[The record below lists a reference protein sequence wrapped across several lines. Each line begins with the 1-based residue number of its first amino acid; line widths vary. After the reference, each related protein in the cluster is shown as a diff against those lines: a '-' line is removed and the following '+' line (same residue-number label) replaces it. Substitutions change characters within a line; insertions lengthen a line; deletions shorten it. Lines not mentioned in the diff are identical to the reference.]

1 AQRRRREAEIL
12 ADLSAT
18 IATSLDLDTILKR
31 VVDGAKELCVADIGR
46 IALRDLE
53 ADRMVFR
60 YSAGSKLTDRHPVEV
75 DRGKGLGGHVW
86 ETGKPYRSEDLRRDP
101 LAQAG
106 DLLLLADE
114 GTIASLVVPVRLGS
128 EVEGLVYLDRRTAR
142 AFTEHDE
149 TVVQRLAEHAA
160 IAIQNARLLAAE
172 KAARADAEVANR
184 AKDEFIA
191 MLGHELRNP
200 LGAISNAVYVLDFI
214 GARTP
219 AAVRARQVISR
230 GAEQL
235 ARMVDDLLDMARLTR
250 GKIALDVQP
259 VNLADS
265 VTQCLGALR
274 TAGKTGRHAVSVN
287 VEPVWVVAD
296 PVRIQQ
302 VFSNLILN
310 AVKYTPGDG
319 SIDLAVVASGDH
331 AVVRIRDTGLGL
343 APEILP
349 HVFEPFQ
356 QGDHTIERS
365 QGGLGIGLTLA
376 KWLVEAHGGTIEA
389 SSEGR
394 GRGSQ
399 FTIRLPRVLAPAV
412 KPVSPAARGPVPS
425 RRILIVEDS
434 EDARDMLRMY
444 LTESGHQ
451 VYEAVDGPH
460 GVEAALRVRPEVAL
474 IDIGLPGL
482 DGYEVVRR
490 LRATPEGRKM
500 FLVALTGYGQPEDH
514 RRARQAGF
522 DAHLVKPFDRGRL
535 VGLLAQAGQKAVGG
549 RP

>member
-1 AQRRRREAEIL
+1 
-12 ADLSAT
+12 
-18 IATSLDLDTILKR
+18 
-31 VVDGAKELCVADIGR
+31 
-46 IALRDLE
+46 
-53 ADRMVFR
+53 
-60 YSAGSKLTDRHPVEV
+60 
-75 DRGKGLGGHVW
+75 
-86 ETGKPYRSEDLRRDP
+86 
-101 LAQAG
+101 
-106 DLLLLADE
+106 
-114 GTIASLVVPVRLGS
+114 VVPIRLGN
-128 EVEGLVYLDRRTAR
+128 EVEGLVSLDRRSAR

-149 TVVQRLAEHAA
+149 TVVQRLADHAA
-160 IAIQNARLLAAE
+160 IAIQNLRFLEAE

-259 VNLADS
+259 VNLEES
-265 VTQCLGALR
+265 LTQCLGTLR
-274 TAGKTGRHAVSVN
+274 TAGKTGRHAVSVSA
-287 VEPVWVVAD
+287 EPVWVEAD
-296 PVRIQQ
+296 PIRIQQ
-302 VFSNLILN
+302 VLSNLILN

-319 SIDLAVVASGDH
+319 AIDVAVAASGEH
-331 AVVRIRDTGLGL
+331 AVIRVRDSGLGI
-343 APEILP
+343 APEMLP
-349 HVFEPFQ
+349 RVFEPFQ
-356 QGDHTIERS
+356 QGDHTVERA

-376 KWLVEAHGGTIEA
+376 KRLVEAHGGTIEA
-389 SSEGR
+389 FSEGR
-394 GRGSQ
+394 GHGSE
-399 FTIRLPRVLAPAV
+399 FTIRLPRVAAPAV
-412 KPVSPAARGPVPS
+412 KPARPAVHGPVPS

-434 EDARDMLRMY
+434 EDARDMLRLY

-451 VYEAVDGPH
+451 VYEAVDGPR
-460 GVEAALRVRPEVAL
+460 GVEAALRVRPDVAL

-482 DGYEVVRR
+482 DGYEVARR
-490 LRATPEGRKM
+490 LRARPEGRKM

-535 VGLLAQAGQKAVGG
+535 IGLLAQSGQRAVGG
-549 RP
+549 RS